1 MNGKFVNKSQFN
13 CLVLDRIYFDGDS
26 ERALCDRSF
35 VLGLKQWTC
44 WLKENKSHTRKQL
57 KFKSFFLCSFW
68 AALSCICVCVHVC
81 RCIGKL
87 EGYLLHALT
96 ELFKKR
102 RIRFDHRICE
112 TTINLIQFDFMLY
125 RCRLAVWYTDNDFHL
140 FCCVFSLSRK
150 HCCCFEFS
158 SIGRTIVHSLIVAGA
173 REPQRL
179 DNRVNNV

>member
-140 FCCVFSLSRK
+140 FCCVFSLSL
-150 HCCCFEFS
+150 EN
-158 SIGRTIVHSLIVAGA
+158 IVVVSNF
-173 REPQRL
+173 RRL
-179 DNRVNNV
+179 AELSFIHWLWRALASHKDSTTE